1 MVREARHP
9 FRWPHRGARGSI
21 NSYPSII
28 VGDRH
33 RARVSFPSCN
43 RGSAPSG
50 ESTHVDSHPD
60 GCTRDLPE
68 HGFRS
73 GMTKK
78 IPAFGARTP
87 KAPVAPMT
95 IERRD
100 PGPHDVEIEILY
112 CGICHS
118 DVHKVNDDWGNTQFP
133 IVPGHEIVGR
143 VVSQGASASRYREGD
158 LIGVGCFVDSCR
170 ACAQC
175 RAGHE
180 MFCEKGATF
189 TFDSLEQDQKART
202 YGGYS
207 ASMVVDERY
216 VFRIPKGLDPS
227 RAAPLMCAGITTYSP
242 LRQFGCKPGD
252 QVAVMGLG
260 GVGHMAVKLARSMG
274 ADVTVLSGSRG
285 KGEDAAR
292 LGAKAFVASRE
303 PGALDPLAGKFE
315 LIVDTVS
322 APHDLD
328 KPLALLRNFGT
339 MVLLGLPPDATS
351 ATPIHARSL
360 VFGNKRLAGSYI
372 GGILET
378 QEMLDH
384 CGKNRIV
391 ADVEVIG
398 AKQIDGA
405 YKRMQRGDV
414 RYRFVID
421 CASIGA

>member
-1 MVREARHP
+1 MTQKTPAY
-9 FRWPHRGARGSI
+9 GARG
-21 NSYPSII
+21 
-28 VGDRH
+28 
-33 RARVSFPSCN
+33 A
-43 RGSAPSG
+43 
-50 ESTHVDSHPD
+50 
-60 GCTRDLPE
+60 
-68 HGFRS
+68 
-73 GMTKK
+73 
-78 IPAFGARTP
+78 

-143 VVSQGASASRYREGD
+143 VVSQGTRASRHREGD
-158 LIGVGCFVDSCR
+158 LVGVGCFVDSCR
-170 ACAQC
+170 ACEQC

-180 MFCEKGATF
+180 MFCTKGATF

-207 ASMVVDERY
+207 ANMVVDERY
-216 VFRIPKGLDPS
+216 VLRVPKGLEAS

-242 LRQFGCKPGD
+242 LRRFGCKPGD

-274 ADVTVLSGSRG
+274 ADVTVLSTSPG
-285 KGEDAAR
+285 KAEAAAR
-292 LGAKAFVASRE
+292 LGAKAFVATSQ
-303 PGALDPLAGKFE
+303 PGALDPLGGTFD

-351 ATPIHARSL
+351 ATPIKASSL
-360 VFGNKRLAGSYI
+360 VFGNKRLAGSNI
-372 GGILET
+372 GGIPET

-384 CGKNRIV
+384 CGKNGIV
-391 ADVEVIG
+391 ADVEIIR
-398 AKQIDGA
+398 AEQINEA

>member
-1 MVREARHP
+1 MTQKTPAY
-9 FRWPHRGARGSI
+9 GARG
-21 NSYPSII
+21 
-28 VGDRH
+28 
-33 RARVSFPSCN
+33 A
-43 RGSAPSG
+43 
-50 ESTHVDSHPD
+50 
-60 GCTRDLPE
+60 
-68 HGFRS
+68 
-73 GMTKK
+73 
-78 IPAFGARTP
+78 

-143 VVSQGASASRYREGD
+143 VVSQGARASRYREGD
-158 LIGVGCFVDSCR
+158 LVGVGCFVDSCR

-242 LRQFGCKPGD
+242 LRHFGGKPGD

-260 GVGHMAVKLARSMG
+260 GVGHMAVKLAKSMG
-274 ADVTVLSGSRG
+274 TDVTVLSTSPG
-285 KGEDAAR
+285 KEEAAAR
-292 LGAKAFVASRE
+292 LGAKAFVATKE
-303 PGALDPLAGKFE
+303 PGALDPLTGKFD
-315 LIVDTVS
+315 LILDTIS
-322 APHDLD
+322 APHDVD
-328 KPLALLRNFGT
+328 KHLALLRPFGT

-351 ATPIHARSL
+351 AAPIKAGSL
-360 VFGNKRLAGSYI
+360 VLGNKRLAGSNI
-372 GGILET
+372 GGIPET

-384 CGKNRIV
+384 CGKNGIV
-391 ADVEVIG
+391 ADVEIIN
-398 AKQIDGA
+398 AEQINEA
-405 YKRMQRGDV
+405 YKRMERGDV